1 MPLPGTET
9 QKAVENFPF
18 SEERLD
24 GYFIKAYAMVK
35 LACSRTN
42 AALGYLSQDISNAIN
57 EICQQIIDGKHSD
70 GIVVDLYQGGA
81 GTSTNMNF
89 NELIAELASEM
100 LQTIKIYPL
109 AHVNLHQSTNDTFPT
124 AVKVAIL
131 LYLKDLE
138 KNVGILQ
145 ETCQEKELAF
155 ANVIKLGRTELMD
168 ALPMT
173 LGMEFGA
180 WAEAFARD
188 RWRVF
193 KCRERIK
200 TVNLGGTA
208 IGTGL
213 GAPRDYILKVNDE
226 LKRITGLPV
235 SRSENLIDST
245 QNLDSLVEVSGILKA
260 MAVNLLKISN
270 DLRLLAMGPE
280 GGLAEI
286 NLPERQKGSSIM
298 PGKVNPVIPE
308 AIGQVALQVISNDG
322 LLALAAGM
330 GNLELNQYYPLA
342 AHTIL
347 KSLHLLTQAA
357 IVFAEKCIKGITPN
371 VENCTKH
378 LMQSKS
384 IATYLIP
391 LLGYETV
398 EKALQ
403 IARQTNKPLRDVV
416 RENGWLSGEQFDSLL
431 SPQRMSKLGFTPEDY
446 NPKQN

>member
-1 MPLPGTET
+1 MTKLGLET
-9 QKAVENFPF
+9 QKAVENFPL

-24 GYFIKAYAMVK
+24 RYFIKAYAMVK

-42 AALGYLSQDISNAIN
+42 AALGYLPQDISQTIN
-57 EICQQIIDGKHSD
+57 EVCQQIIDGKHLE
-70 GIVVDLYQGGA
+70 GIVVDPYQGGA

-89 NELIAELASEM
+89 NELIAGLATDK
-100 LQTIKIYPL
+100 LAKPVDPL

-124 AVKVAIL
+124 ALKVAVL

-145 ETCQEKELAF
+145 EACQEKELAF
-155 ANVIKLGRTELMD
+155 AGVLKLGRTELMD
-168 ALPMT
+168 AVPMT

-180 WAEAFARD
+180 YAEAFARD

-213 GAPRDYILKVNDE
+213 GAPRDYILKVNEE
-226 LKRITGLPV
+226 LKRLTGLPV

-245 QNLDSLVEVSGILKA
+245 QNLDQLVEVSGILKA

-270 DLRLLAMGPE
+270 DIRLLAMGPD
-280 GGLAEI
+280 GGLAEL
-286 NLPERQKGSSIM
+286 NLPVKQKGSTIM

-322 LLALAAGM
+322 LLSLAAGM

-342 AHTIL
+342 AHTLL
-347 KSLHLLTQAA
+347 KSLKLLTQAA
-357 IVFAEKCIKGITPN
+357 VVFAQKCITGISPN
-371 VENCTKH
+371 EENCRKH
-378 LMQSKS
+378 LMQSRS
-384 IATYLIP
+384 LATYLLP
-391 LLGYETV
+391 VLGYDKV
-398 EKALQ
+398 EKVLQ
-403 IARQTNKPLRDVV
+403 ISDENNKTLKDVIL
-416 RENGWLSGEQFDSLL
+416 EQGLLSSEQFDELL
-431 SPQRMSKLGFTPEDY
+431 SPARMSKLGFTPDDY
-446 NPKQN
+446 LKQ

>member
-1 MPLPGTET
+1 MIKLGEET
-9 QKAVENFPF
+9 RKAVENFPF
-18 SEERLD
+18 SEEKLD
-24 GYFIKAYAMVK
+24 RYFTKAYAMVK

-42 AALGYLSQDISNAIN
+42 SALGYLPQDIAHAIN
-57 EICQQIIDGKHSD
+57 ETCQQIIDGKHQE
-70 GIVVDLYQGGA
+70 GIVVDPYQGGA

-89 NELIAELASEM
+89 NELIAIHASE
-100 LQTIKIYPL
+100 LLIAKAVDPL
-109 AHVNLHQSTNDTFPT
+109 AHVNLHQSTNDTYPT
-124 AVKVAIL
+124 ALKVAIL

-138 KNVGILQ
+138 KNVGTLQ
-145 ETCQEKELAF
+145 EACQEKELAF
-155 ANVIKLGRTELMD
+155 SNVIKLGRTELMD

-180 WAEAFARD
+180 YAEAFARD

-245 QNLDSLVEVSGILKA
+245 QNLDSLVEISGILKA

-270 DLRLLAMGPE
+270 DLRLLAMGPD

-286 NLPERQKGSSIM
+286 NLPVMQKGSSIM

-347 KSLHLLTQAA
+347 KSLSLLTQAA
-357 IVFAEKCIKGITPN
+357 KVFAEKCIKGITPN
-371 VENCTKH
+371 QEACQKH
-378 LMQSKS
+378 LMNSKS
-384 IATYLIP
+384 LATYLIP
-391 LLGYETV
+391 VLGYEAV
-398 EKALQ
+398 EKALHAS
-403 IARQTNKPLRDVV
+403 IKSNKPLRDTII
-416 RENGWLSGEQFDSLL
+416 EEGLLTGEQFDSLL
-431 SPQRMSKLGFTPEDY
+431 TPQRMSKLGFTPDDY
-446 NPKQN
+446 IL